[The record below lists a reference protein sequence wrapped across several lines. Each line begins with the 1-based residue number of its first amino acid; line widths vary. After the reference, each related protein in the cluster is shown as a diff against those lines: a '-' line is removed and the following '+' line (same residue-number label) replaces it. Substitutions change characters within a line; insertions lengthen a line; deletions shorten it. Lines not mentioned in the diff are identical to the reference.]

1 MKVKAKETLIH
12 DKDDLICLYLLK
24 WFHLF
29 LLRTYLLF
37 FRLHFLVVWFYLI
50 LHLKLVFCTFIQ

>member
-37 FRLHFLVVWFYLI
+37 FRVHFLVVWFI
-50 LHLKLVFCTFIQ
+50 